1 MFLRIVYQS
10 FLRQRR
16 RKLLTGIS
24 IALGVS
30 VATAMI
36 AVATDIGD
44 KINRELRSYG
54 ANLVVF
60 PEEDTLDV
68 QVGNID
74 LKPVT
79 DGAWLNEADLPRIRG
94 TFWRHNIEAF
104 APVLPVPVE
113 VGTAGGITTR
123 TDLLGTWFAKRIVFD
138 GEPFSTGI
146 RATNPWWRV
155 RGTWPADESE
165 NVLAGETL
173 ATRLGLRPGDSLTV
187 GGRRV
192 ILTGILSTG
201 GKEDDQV
208 VGPLSLAQ
216 RLVRRPG
223 VVRRVFVSA
232 LTKPEDELSR
242 RDPKTLSKEMFD
254 RWYCSPYVQSIAYQL
269 EEAIPHSRAEQIRQ
283 VAQNEG
289 KVLSRIEGLMLLM
302 TIAALVA
309 SALAVSAAMATAIM
323 ERQSEV
329 GLMKALGAGN
339 GAVAAL
345 LLTEAALLAL
355 LAGSAGF
362 GVGSLLAE
370 RIGVWVFAS
379 RVNVSPVL
387 FPIVLGMAVVVT
399 VAGSAGSI
407 RKAMRCEP
415 TTVLRGSR

>member
-192 ILTGILSTG
+192 IVTGILSTG

-216 RLVRRPG
+216 RLVGRPG

-254 RWYCSPYVQSIAYQL
+254 RWYCSPYVQSIAFQL

>member
-192 ILTGILSTG
+192 IVTGILSTG

-216 RLVRRPG
+216 RLVGRPG

-269 EEAIPHSRAEQIRQ
+269 QEAIPHSRAEQIRQ

-345 LLTEAALLAL
+345 FLTEAALLAL

>member
-16 RKLLTGIS
+16 RKLLTAIS

-36 AVATDIGD
+36 AVATDVGD

-79 DGAWLNEADLPRIRG
+79 GGAWLNEADLPRIRG
-94 TFWRHNIEAF
+94 TFWRNNIEAF
-104 APVLPVPVE
+104 TPVLPLPVD
-113 VGTAGGITTR
+113 VRTATGITTR
-123 TDLLGTWFAKRIVFD
+123 TELLGTWFAKRITFD
-138 GEPFSTGI
+138 SEPFTTGI
-146 RATNPWWRV
+146 RTTNPWWRV
-155 RGTWPADESE
+155 RGGWPADDSR

-173 ATRLGLRPGDSLTV
+173 ATRLRIRPGDSLTV
-187 GGRRV
+187 GGRSV
-192 ILTGILSTG
+192 VVTGILSTG
-201 GKEDDQV
+201 GKEDNQV
-208 VGPLSLAQ
+208 VGPLSIAQ
-216 RLVRRPG
+216 ALVGRPG
-223 VVRRVFVSA
+223 AVRRVYVSA

-242 RDPKTLSKEMFD
+242 RDPKTLNKEMFD

-302 TIAALVA
+302 TLAALIA

-323 ERQSEV
+323 ERQNEV
-329 GLMKALGAGN
+329 GLMKALGASK
-339 GAVAAL
+339 GAVGAL
-345 LLTEAALLAL
+345 FLTEAALLAL
-355 LAGSAGF
+355 IAGSAGF
-362 GVGSLLAE
+362 GIGSMLAA

-379 RVNVSPVL
+379 RVSVSPVL
-387 FPIVLGMAVVVT
+387 FPIVLVMAAVVT
-399 VAGSAGSI
+399 IAGSAGSI
-407 RKAMRCEP
+407 RKAMHCEP
-415 TTVLRGSR
+415 TTVLRGNR

>member
-1 MFLRIVYQS
+1 MFFRIVYQS

-16 RKLLTGIS
+16 RKLLTAIS

-44 KINRELRSYG
+44 KVNHELRSYG
-54 ANLVVF
+54 ANLVLF

-79 DGAWLNEADLPRIRG
+79 SGAWLNEADLPRIRG

-104 APVLPVPVE
+104 APVLRLPVDARTAA
-113 VGTAGGITTR
+113 GTTTR
-123 TDLLGTWFAKRIVFD
+123 TELLGTWFAKRIAFE
-138 GEPFSTGI
+138 GESFTTGM

-155 RGTWPADESE
+155 RGAWPADDSE
-165 NVLAGETL
+165 NVLVGETL
-173 ATRLGLRPGDSLTV
+173 ATRLRIGPGDSLAV
-187 GGRRV
+187 GGRSV
-192 ILTGILSTG
+192 IVTGILSTG
-201 GKEDDQV
+201 GKEDDEV
-208 VGPLSLAQ
+208 VGSLALAQ
-216 RLVRRPG
+216 RLAGRPG
-223 VVRRVFVSA
+223 AVRRVYVSA

-242 RDPKTLSKEMFD
+242 RDPKTLSKDMFD

-269 EEAIPHSRAEQIRQ
+269 EEAIPHSHAEQIRQ

-302 TIAALVA
+302 TLAALIA

-323 ERQSEV
+323 ERQGEV

-345 LLTEAALLAL
+345 FLTEAALLAL
-355 LAGSAGF
+355 LAGSVGF
-362 GVGSLLAE
+362 GLGSLLAA

-379 RVNVSPVL
+379 RVNASPVL
-387 FPIVLGMAVVVT
+387 FPIVLVMAAAVT
-399 VAGSAGSI
+399 IAGSAGSI

>member
-192 ILTGILSTG
+192 IVTGILSTG

-216 RLVRRPG
+216 RLVGRPG

-345 LLTEAALLAL
+345 FLTEAALLAL

>member
-1 MFLRIVYQS
+1 MFARILYHS

-16 RKLLTGIS
+16 RKLLTALS

-36 AVATDIGD
+36 AVATDVGD

-68 QVGNID
+68 KVGNID

-79 DGAWLNEADLPRIRG
+79 GGAWLNESDLPRIRG

-104 APVLPVPVE
+104 TPVLSVPVD
-113 VGTAGGITTR
+113 VR
-123 TDLLGTWFAKRIVFD
+123 TSAAVTMKTQLLGTWFAKTITFE
-138 GEPFSTGI
+138 GEPFTTGI

-155 RGTWPADESE
+155 RGAWPTDDSES
-165 NVLAGETL
+165 VLAGEAL
-173 ATRLGLRPGDSLTV
+173 AARLRLAPGGSLSI
-187 GGRRV
+187 GGRTV
-192 ILTGILSTG
+192 NVSGILSAG
-201 GKEDDQV
+201 GIEDEQV
-208 VGPLSLAQ
+208 VAPLSLAQ
-216 RLVRRPG
+216 RLVGRPG
-223 VVRRVFVSA
+223 AVRRVYVSA
-232 LTKPEDELSR
+232 LTKPEDALSR
-242 RDPKTLSKEMFD
+242 RDPKTLTREMFD

-269 EEAIPHSRAEQIRQ
+269 QEAIPHSRAEQIRQ

-302 TIAALVA
+302 TLAALIA

-323 ERQSEV
+323 ERQGEV

-345 LLTEAALLAL
+345 FLTEAALLAL
-355 LAGSAGF
+355 LAGSTGF
-362 GVGSLLAE
+362 AVGSLLAD

-379 RVNVSPVL
+379 RVHVSPVL
-387 FPIVLGMAVVVT
+387 FPIVLVMAVAVT
-399 VAGSAGSI
+399 IGGSAGSI
-407 RKAMRCEP
+407 RKAMRCDP
-415 TTVLRGSR
+415 AMVLRGSR

>member
-16 RKLLTGIS
+16 RKLLTAIS

-36 AVATDIGD
+36 AVATDVGD
-44 KINRELRSYG
+44 KINHELRSYG

-60 PEEDTLDV
+60 PDEDTLDV

-104 APVLPVPVE
+104 APVLPLPVE
-113 VGTAGGITTR
+113 VRTAGGVTTR
-123 TDLLGTWFAKRIVFD
+123 TDLLGTWFAKRIVFE
-138 GEPFSTGI
+138 GEPFTTGI

-155 RGTWPADESE
+155 RGAWPADDSE
-165 NVLAGETL
+165 GVLAGETL

-192 ILTGILSTG
+192 IITGILSTG
-201 GKEDDQV
+201 GKEDDEV

-216 RLVRRPG
+216 RLAGRPG
-223 VVRRVFVSA
+223 AVRRVFVSA

-242 RDPKTLSKEMFD
+242 RDPGTLNKELFD

-269 EEAIPHSRAEQIRQ
+269 QEAIPHSRAEQIRQ
-283 VAQNEG
+283 LAQNEG
-289 KVLSRIEGLMLLM
+289 KVLSRIEGLMILM
-302 TIAALVA
+302 TLAALIA

-345 LLTEAALLAL
+345 FLTEATLLAL

-362 GVGSLLAE
+362 GAGSLLAQ
-370 RIGVWVFAS
+370 RIGVWVFATP
-379 RVNVSPVL
+379 VNVSPVL
-387 FPIVLGMAVVVT
+387 FPIVLVMAAVVT
-399 VAGSAGSI
+399 IAGSAGSI
-407 RKAMRCEP
+407 RKAMRSEP